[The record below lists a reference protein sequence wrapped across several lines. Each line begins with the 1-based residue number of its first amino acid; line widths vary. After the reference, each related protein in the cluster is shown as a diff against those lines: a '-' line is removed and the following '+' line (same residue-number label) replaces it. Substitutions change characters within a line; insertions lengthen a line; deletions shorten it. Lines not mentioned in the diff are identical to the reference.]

1 MLLRR
6 TILALSLLTPACAST
21 RDEPAAAPAAAPA
34 PDTAL
39 IVATRLP
46 IAYHDPVELARVLH
60 DLFAVRPDR
69 GDVRV
74 ILADRDRSALLVFA
88 TPEGLDSI
96 RRVLGPTITPPA
108 AAL

>member
-21 RDEPAAAPAAAPA
+21 RDEPSAAPAAPP
-34 PDTAL
+34 PDNAQ

-46 IAYHDPVELARVLH
+46 VAYHDPMELARVLH
-60 DLFAVRPDR
+60 DLFVVRPDR

-74 ILADRDRSALLVFA
+74 ILADRDRSALLVFT
-88 TPEGLDSI
+88 TPEGLDAI
-96 RRVLGPTITPPA
+96 RRVLGPTLTPPPA
-108 AAL
+108 AL